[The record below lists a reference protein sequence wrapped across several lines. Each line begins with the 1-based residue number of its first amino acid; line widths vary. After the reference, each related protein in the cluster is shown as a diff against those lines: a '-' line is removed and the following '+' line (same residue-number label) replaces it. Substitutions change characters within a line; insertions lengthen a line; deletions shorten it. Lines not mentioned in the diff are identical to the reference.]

1 MGDLP
6 YIRADLSDLF
16 RAKDPTRCDACN
28 EALSEGGGAEGAGAE
43 DGGADGAG
51 ADGYQVRGK
60 GLYMWT
66 RGDQVRFEEPV
77 LCPSCGAAIGLSA
90 LARWEIEEEE
100 G

>member
-16 RAKDPTRCDACN
+16 RAKDPTRCDACS
-28 EALSEGGGAEGAGAE
+28 EALSEGE
-43 DGGADGAG
+43 GADGEGADDE

-66 RGDQVRFEEPV
+66 RGDQIRFEEPV

>member
-16 RAKDPTRCDACN
+16 RAKDPTRCDACS
-28 EALSEGGGAEGAGAE
+28 EALSEAEGAEA
-43 DGGADGAG
+43 GADGEG

-66 RGDQVRFEEPV
+66 RGDQIRFEEPV

>member
-16 RAKDPTRCDACN
+16 RAKDSTRCDACN
-28 EALSEGGGAEGAGAE
+28 EALTEDDGAEGGAEGF
-43 DGGADGAG
+43 
-51 ADGYQVRGK
+51 QVRGK

-66 RGDQVRFEEPV
+66 RGDHVRFEEPV
-77 LCPSCGAAIGLSA
+77 LCHSCGAAIGLSA

>member
-1 MGDLP
+1 MLRAIFAGMGDLP
-6 YIRADLSDLF
+6 YVTADLSDLF
-16 RAKDPTRCDACN
+16 RAKDPTRCDACGD
-28 EALSEGGGAEGAGAE
+28 AVPDDEGD
-43 DGGADGAG
+43 DGF
-51 ADGYQVRGK
+51 QVRGK

-66 RGDQVRFEEPV
+66 RGDQVRFEEPA